1 MRHDYRNLSLISAM
15 IVTALTLNFV
25 NSPRAEAETKTNKF
39 IEQSPFMIEFFNH
52 GPGSED
58 MTRYYDSD
66 ANVVCYVSSGSQGRM
81 SCLKPGNDNLA
92 HKYRTYR
99 ESVEQRKALE
109 AQLGNK

>member
-1 MRHDYRNLSLISAM
+1 MKNFKSLAGIA
-15 IVTALTLNFV
+15 ALLLILMVAF
-25 NSPRAEAETKTNKF
+25 SMKPAQAETKTNKF

-52 GPGSED
+52 GPGSSD
-58 MTRYYDSD
+58 MTRFYDSE
-66 ANVVCYVSSGSQGRM
+66 ANVVCYISSDSQGRM

-99 ESVEQRKALE
+99 DSIEQRKALE